1 MIFVQNL
8 TLPDFQVKTFT
19 PSISHNFINLSIK
32 AQKMSKNEEIGKN
45 VTLPSA
51 VTAVTNLTSEVIN
64 SNLMQ
69 GMESASIFDQ
79 PLDSDRDPLL
89 TQGRF

>member
-1 MIFVQNL
+1 
-8 TLPDFQVKTFT
+8 
-19 PSISHNFINLSIK
+19 
-32 AQKMSKNEEIGKN
+32 MSENGGIYTAGKN
-45 VTLPSA
+45 FTLLPA

-64 SNLMQ
+64 SYLMQ

>member
-1 MIFVQNL
+1 MVI
-8 TLPDFQVKTFT
+8 KT
-19 PSISHNFINLSIK
+19 
-32 AQKMSKNEEIGKN
+32 QKMSKNEEIYTIGKN

-51 VTAVTNLTSEVIN
+51 VTAATNLTSEVIN